1 MSNDAIA
8 TAKAGILA
16 LRAAVADVIKAVQ
29 DRAADKTRLAD
40 GHEKQAARLV
50 TLRAQLARV
59 TTDSEHG
66 KMDTLATGIN
76 TDLTAMNGAV
86 TANDPVQITAK
97 LVDMAA
103 MPDRLDALAAEID
116 AALTRV
122 LTATLSSTGTSD
134 EQKATLVKLGKANP
148 EALTKATAVL
158 GQFQGSLGDVTVDR
172 AYLDAKALEITH
184 TAALQETRKS
194 EKDASVIRQFR

>member
-172 AYLDAKALEITH
+172 AYLDAKALEITQ

-194 EKDASVIRQFR
+194 ETDAAVIRQFR